1 MGKSGSHGTKIKFL
15 KFKTEMYQRI
25 EFKEYMRKIGSFVY
39 LFLLPELWW
48 LKHQKG
54 LILCT
59 FWRIQQ
65 KIKFGQDIK
74 VHF

>member
-1 MGKSGSHGTKIKFL
+1 MGKLGPHGTKIKFL

-25 EFKEYMRKIGSFVY
+25 ELKEYMRKIGSFVY
-39 LFLLPELWW
+39 LCLLLELWC

-59 FWRIQQ
+59 F
-65 KIKFGQDIK
+65 
-74 VHF
+74 